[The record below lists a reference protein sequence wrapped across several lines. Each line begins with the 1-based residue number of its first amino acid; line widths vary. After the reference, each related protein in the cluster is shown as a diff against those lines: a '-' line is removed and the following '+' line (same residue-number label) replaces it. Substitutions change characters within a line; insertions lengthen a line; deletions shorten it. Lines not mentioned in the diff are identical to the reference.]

1 MLPALAIGLPGFWE
15 VLLLA
20 GIGVLFFYRRQLP
33 DAARY
38 LGRCVAE
45 FKRGLK
51 TFEDEAL
58 K

>member
-1 MLPALAIGLPGFWE
+1 MLPTLAVGLPGFWE
-15 VLLLA
+15 VLLLV
-20 GIGVLFFYRRQLP
+20 GIAVMFFYRRRMP
-33 DAARY
+33 DVARH

-51 TFEDEAL
+51 TFEDDAL